1 MAAPAE
7 LTHFPG
13 ELATGDAFV
22 YVGPVLRPAFFYSL
36 DTIFFSRFF
45 LLWIRSAQSNTNPTI
60 GHHAAMEITIS
71 MVVAPIK
78 NRRERHPQESTS
90 ATATYCII
98 ERTFEFCEDYP
109 SSTKRISFTAP
120 FSMAIFASC
129 RFEPPRG
136 RVTEPGHSTT
146 SAGAAAEP
154 RSNSGTWVCP

>member
-1 MAAPAE
+1 MLVVSE
-7 LTHFPG
+7 T
-13 ELATGDAFV
+13 
-22 YVGPVLRPAFFYSL
+22 VLRLAFL
-36 DTIFFSRFF
+36 FSRHHF
-45 LLWIRSAQSNTNPTI
+45 LFSFLPALYLLSAIEYKSDDCY
-60 GHHAAMEITIS
+60 HAAMTITIPI
-71 MVVAPIK
+71 VVTPIK
-78 NRRERHPQESTS
+78 NRGERQAQKSTS
-90 ATATYCII
+90 TTATYCII

-146 SAGAAAEP
+146 SAGEAAEP

>member
-22 YVGPVLRPAFFYSL
+22 YVGPVLRLAFLFPRHHFPFSFLPALGSL
-36 DTIFFSRFF
+36 
-45 LLWIRSAQSNTNPTI
+45 SAIEYKSDDWAPCRN
-60 GHHAAMEITIS
+60 GHHNT
-71 MVVAPIK
+71 MVVTPIK

-90 ATATYCII
+90 TTATYCII
-98 ERTFEFCEDYP
+98 ERAFEYYEDYP
-109 SSTKRISFTAP
+109 SSTKRISLTAP